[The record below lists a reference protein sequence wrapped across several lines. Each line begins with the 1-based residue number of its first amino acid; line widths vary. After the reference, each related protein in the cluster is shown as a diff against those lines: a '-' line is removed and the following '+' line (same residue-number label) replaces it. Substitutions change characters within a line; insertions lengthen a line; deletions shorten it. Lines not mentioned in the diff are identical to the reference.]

1 MSFHKKE
8 TEKIELVA
16 RPGETFQCAKSDPPR
31 KTDERKSPKLG
42 YRGTRMRPS
51 PEELSEACHW
61 RKVFLRGVR
70 MRRNIVGGNYEGY
83 RIYAN
88 SDCPVAKLDPG
99 LPTDSILYS
108 KTLCLLETRKGV
120 RL

>member
-1 MSFHKKE
+1 MSFHRKE

-16 RPGETFQCAKSDPPR
+16 RPVETFQCAKSDPSR
-31 KTDERKSPKLG
+31 QKDERKSPKLG

-99 LPTDSILYS
+99 LATTD
-108 KTLCLLETRKGV
+108 
-120 RL
+120 